1 MDINAKR
8 QQYLDR
14 IEELKKYRD
23 QLAAEHAK
31 VEKSLIA
38 LGGAVE
44 ALDDLLK
51 EEEAVEEPAAE

>member
-8 QQYLDR
+8 QQYIER

-23 QLAAEHAK
+23 QLATEHAK

-51 EEEAVEEPAAE
+51 EEEAVEVIPAE

>member
-8 QQYLDR
+8 QEYMAR
-14 IEELKKYRD
+14 IEELKKYRE

-31 VEKSLIA
+31 VEKTLIA

-44 ALDDLLK
+44 ALDELLK
-51 EEEAVEEPAAE
+51 ETQEDEKVPDE